1 GARVYELSQRFPK
14 GSAKARL
21 ELGRLIEETRA
32 GYQEISTRL
41 HDGRDR
47 LLELNS
53 IRPNVAEELMHEMQR
68 EDEDRALDR
77 FMLAVFELYSID
89 VEEIAPRT
97 YKLGSA
103 GVFVDSFPGLPAE
116 GVTVT
121 CDRQRAL
128 VREDVQFLTC
138 DHPLVTGA
146 FDLLL
151 GSERGNSS

>member
-1 GARVYELSQRFPK
+1 GQKQEVEIHVPYVTGSGQEVLARWYHEGLNAFEQNLQGGPELLERFGARVYELSQRFPK

-21 ELGRLIEETRA
+21 ELGRLIEETRG
-32 GYQEISTRL
+32 GYQEGSTRL

-103 GVFVDSFPGLPAE
+103 GV
-116 GVTVT
+116 
-121 CDRQRAL
+121 
-128 VREDVQFLTC
+128 
-138 DHPLVTGA
+138 
-146 FDLLL
+146 
-151 GSERGNSS
+151 